1 MMKRLQAF
9 SFGLI
14 AILTVAFSLFAVPA
28 EYAAAE
34 TVITDEA
41 FLFSDE
47 EIQELTKKCDL
58 IYDHH
63 QVDMYIMTRNSLPN
77 GQYFISYMEDYAD
90 AMEVTDAILLLINM
104 DPAGRVYEIE
114 GYGKAETYL
123 NENRCGKVLDSMQ
136 SDMRSGNY
144 FDAVMIGLDKSNKY
158 LDAKDSPLADAV
170 IDSPLFKSY
179 VHILI
184 ALLIGALIVGT
195 WVYRSG
201 GTMSVGAF
209 TYMNHNSSR
218 VLARH
223 DHYIRTTTTKR
234 RKPESSSGGS
244 GGGGGGISSGGRSHS
259 GGGGRSF

>member
-1 MMKRLQAF
+1 MTKRLRGF
-9 SFGLI
+9 SFVLI
-14 AILTVAFSLFAVPA
+14 AMIAVAYSLFTVPA
-28 EYAAAE
+28 KYAAAE

-47 EIQELTKKCDL
+47 ELQELTQKGDL
-58 IYDHH
+58 IYDQH
-63 QVDMYIMTRNSLPN
+63 QVDVYIMTRNSLPN

-104 DPAGRVYEIE
+104 DPSDRVYEIE

-144 FDAVMIGLDKSNKY
+144 FDAVSIGLDKSNKY
-158 LDAKDSPLADAV
+158 LGAKDSALADAV
-170 IDSPLFKSY
+170 IDSPLFTIP
-179 VHILI
+179 VHLLI
-184 ALLIGALIVGT
+184 AVLIAGIIVGT

-209 TYMNHNSSR
+209 TYMNQNSSR

-223 DHYIRTTTTKR
+223 DQYIRTTTTKR
-234 RKPESSSGGS
+234 RKPESSGGGGS
-244 GGGGGGISSGGRSHS
+244 GGSGISSGGRSHS

>member
-1 MMKRLQAF
+1 MMKRLRTGF
-9 SFGLI
+9 YGMI
-14 AILTVAFSLFAVPA
+14 AMLAAACSLFISPA

-47 EIQELTKKCDL
+47 ELQELTQKGDL

-63 QVDMYIMTRNSLPN
+63 QVDVYIMTRNSLPN
-77 GQYFISYMEDYAD
+77 NQYFISYMEDYAD
-90 AMEVTDAILLLINM
+90 DMEVTDAILLLINM
-104 DPAGRVYEIE
+104 DPSDRVYEIE

-136 SDMRSGNY
+136 NDMRSGNY
-144 FDAVMIGLDKSNKY
+144 FEAVMLGLDKSNKY
-158 LDAKDSPLADAV
+158 LGTKDSALADAV

-184 ALLIGALIVGT
+184 ALLIAALIVGT

-209 TYMNHNSSR
+209 TYMNQNSSR

-234 RKPESSSGGS
+234 RKPESSSSS
-244 GGGGGGISSGGRSHS
+244 GGGGSGISSGGRSHS